1 MKGILGMA
9 SLLIRENLISGHLE
23 RTPEELLVMESPE
36 QVTAW
41 HAQGGDEGPMLPIYH
56 LNALACSR
64 LVSTGG
70 TVVDLG
76 CGSGRFSSYLARCR
90 PDLKIV
96 GLDLSEPMVDLGNS
110 ALRDAGLGGRVELRV
125 GDMTDFAHDLPSE
138 TALVVCQFAL
148 HHLPERQLVEKCFSE
163 LAAARARTGCG
174 FWLFDLA
181 RPRHRS
187 TALAYPEV
195 LTPDAPE
202 VFKLDSTHSLLAAY
216 SHAELAEVVGRVFG
230 QMRVEAVL
238 ARLFPLYQAFWVAGA
253 AGDGGARA
261 ASSRQFVS
269 GRALSLRARL
279 QYQALRAILRG
290 IPQ

>member
-1 MKGILGMA
+1 MT
-9 SLLIRENLISGHLE
+9 SLLIRENLIDGRLE
-23 RTPEELLVMESPE
+23 RTPEELLVMASDD

-41 HAQGGDEGPMLPIYH
+41 HAQGDDAGPMLPIYH

-64 LVSTGG
+64 LLAGAG

-76 CGSGRFSSYLARCR
+76 CGSGRFSSYLARRR

-96 GLDLSEPMVDLGNS
+96 GLDLSKPMVDLGNA
-110 ALRDAGLGGRVELRV
+110 ALRDAGLSDRVELRV
-125 GDMTDFAHDLPSE
+125 GDMTDFAHDLPPE

-148 HHLPERQLVEKCFSE
+148 HHLPDLQLVEKCFRE
-163 LAAARARTGCG
+163 LAAVRGRTGCG

-202 VFKLDSTHSLLAAY
+202 VFKLDSVNSLLAAY
-216 SHAELAEVVGRVFG
+216 SHAELADIAQRVFG
-230 QMRVEAVL
+230 PAAVHAAL
-238 ARLFPLYQAFWVAGA
+238 ARLFPLYQAFWANGMS
-253 AGDGGARA
+253 GDRSTSEESTRRYVGGP
-261 ASSRQFVS
+261 
-269 GRALSLRARL
+269 ALSLRARL